1 MTVSQT
7 TARNELVV
15 EIQRRILIKVEGWFK
30 VTETQRTN
38 LDKCLTT
45 RKKKNLRS
53 MMLPLVDNRY
63 NILVP
68 SKQRELLVCAGA
80 ALDSRTVC

>member
-7 TARNELVV
+7 TSRNKLVV
-15 EIQRRILIKVEGWFK
+15 EIQRRTLIKVEGWFK
-30 VTETQRTN
+30 LTETQRIN

-45 RKKKNLRS
+45 KTKNLHS
-53 MMLPLVDNRY
+53 MMLPLADNRY
-63 NILVP
+63 NILVH
-68 SKQRELLVCAGA
+68 SEQRELLVCAGA